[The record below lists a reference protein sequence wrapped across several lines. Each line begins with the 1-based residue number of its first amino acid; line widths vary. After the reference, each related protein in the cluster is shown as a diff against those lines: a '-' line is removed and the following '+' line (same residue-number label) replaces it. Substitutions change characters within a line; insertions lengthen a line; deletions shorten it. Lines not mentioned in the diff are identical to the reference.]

1 MAVDNLREP
10 VMVSGLPDSGRVASL
25 VIEHLVKEL
34 KATRFVE
41 LYSYGLPA
49 QVNINP
55 DGTVDILKHEMY
67 FWRNPDHGP
76 DLVLHTGDAQPSS
89 PEGAYSL
96 AEKAL
101 EIASSIGVRQMIT
114 VAAFIT
120 GEFVE
125 EPKLHVTGTDL
136 ELIAE
141 VQALG
146 AVPIKEGNITWMNGL
161 MVGLAK
167 LHGIRAAFI
176 SGETS
181 GFVVDAKAAKAVLE
195 LVSKR
200 LGITVD
206 TKALAEQAK
215 ETQRMVRSLEEF
227 REKAKQ
233 QTEGKGYIR

>member
-1 MAVDNLREP
+1 
-10 VMVSGLPDSGRVASL
+10 MVSGLPDSGRVASL
-25 VIEHLVKEL
+25 VVEHLVKEL
-34 KATRFVE
+34 KATRFVD

-89 PEGAYSL
+89 PEAAYSL

-101 EIASSIGVRQMIT
+101 EIASSVGVRQMIT

-181 GFVVDAKAAKAVLE
+181 GFIVDAKAAKAILQ

-206 TKALAEQAK
+206 TKALDEQAK
-215 ETQRMVRSLEEF
+215 ETQTMVRSLEEF